1 MSRMMDEITVEAVI
15 DNLEQV
21 TAFVDSRLEALDC
34 PVDTQFQIEVAME
47 ELFTNIANYAYAP
60 GTGSVTIR
68 TEGEPRAIAL
78 TFIDSGVPY
87 DPLAKEDPD
96 LTLSLEERPIGG
108 LGVYMARQCM
118 DEMTYRREDGKNV
131 TTVRKEWVSE

>member
-34 PVDTQFQIEVAME
+34 PADTQFQIEVAME
-47 ELFTNIANYAYAP
+47 ELFTNIANYAYVP

>member
-1 MSRMMDEITVEAVI
+1 MDEITVEAVI

-34 PVDTQFQIEVAME
+34 PADTQFQIEVAME

-60 GTGSVTIR
+60 GTGDVTVR
-68 TEGEPRAIAL
+68 AEGEPRAIAL

-118 DEMTYRREDGKNV
+118 DGMTYRREDGKNV
-131 TTVRKEWVSE
+131 TTVRKEWLVASG

>member
-1 MSRMMDEITVEAVI
+1 MDEITVEAVI
-15 DNLEQV
+15 DNLERV
-21 TAFVDSRLEALDC
+21 TVFVDSRLEALDC
-34 PVDTQFQIEVAME
+34 PADAQFQIEVAME

-60 GTGSVTIR
+60 GTGSVTVR
-68 TEGEPRAIAL
+68 AEGEPRAIVL

-118 DEMTYRREDGKNV
+118 DEMIYRREDGRNV
-131 TTVRKEWVSE
+131 TTIRKKWESE

>member
-1 MSRMMDEITVEAVI
+1 MDEITVEAVI
-15 DNLEQV
+15 DNLERV
-21 TAFVDSRLEALDC
+21 TVFVDSRLEALDC
-34 PVDTQFQIEVAME
+34 PADAQFQIEVAME

-60 GTGSVTIR
+60 GTGSVTVR
-68 TEGEPRAIAL
+68 AEGEPRTIAL

-118 DEMTYRREDGKNV
+118 DEMIYRREDGRNV
-131 TTVRKEWVSE
+131 TTIRKKWESE

>member
-1 MSRMMDEITVEAVI
+1 MEIRDIPVRQIVPNPNNPREACEGI
-15 DNLEQV
+15 
-21 TAFVDSRLEALDC
+21 
-34 PVDTQFQIEVAME
+34 E
-47 ELFTNIANYAYAP
+47 ELAESIARFGLWVPLTVVEDGDAFRLIDGGAP
-60 GTGSVTIR
+60 
-68 TEGEPRAIAL
+68 
-78 TFIDSGVPY
+78 F